1 MDQSSFPPPF
11 SPLFFDIECPLC
23 LWCCRWL
30 KILSMC
36 WLQLLLFFFFFFL
49 FCFCC
54 FFLPH
59 LDIHATAGVLWLWQL
74 NAVHALHC
82 LYFFP
87 KELYCGLNCE
97 VYWSVQTFFFVV
109 VVFLFPLFCAIVL
122 CMSLLWPHSSCC
134 SLCLVHIKVCCG
146 FQGNKKQQKK
156 YHTFTV
162 SLWDHNKSYFFSI
175 MPFER

>member
-36 WLQLLLFFFFFFL
+36 WLQLLLFFFFL

-82 LYFFP
+82 LYFFL

-97 VYWSVQTFFFVV
+97 VYWSVQTFFFSCFSFSP
-109 VVFLFPLFCAIVL
+109 FLRHCV
-122 CMSLLWPHSSCC
+122 MSLLWPHSSCC

-156 YHTFTV
+156 NHTFTV

>member
-1 MDQSSFPPPF
+1 MDQSSFP
-11 SPLFFDIECPLC
+11 PLFFDIECPLC

-97 VYWSVQTFFFVV
+97 VYWSVQTFFLLLLFFFFPFFAPLCYVCPYCGLTPHVV
-109 VVFLFPLFCAIVL
+109 HCVL
-122 CMSLLWPHSSCC
+122 CTLKSVVAS
-134 SLCLVHIKVCCG
+134 KETKN
-146 FQGNKKQQKK
+146 NKKK

>member
-1 MDQSSFPPPF
+1 MDQSSFP
-11 SPLFFDIECPLC
+11 PLFFDIECPLC

-97 VYWSVQTFFFVV
+97 VYWSVQTFFLLLLFFFFPFFAPLCYVCPYCGLTPHVV
-109 VVFLFPLFCAIVL
+109 HCVL
-122 CMSLLWPHSSCC
+122 CTLKSVVAS
-134 SLCLVHIKVCCG
+134 KETKN
-146 FQGNKKQQKK
+146 NKKNIILLQF
-156 YHTFTV
+156 HCEITT
-162 SLWDHNKSYFFSI
+162 NPIFSA
-175 MPFER
+175 